1 MSQGQAAAP
10 AAEPEAIPEAPPP
23 KGKGRLLVLAVAG
36 LVLVGGLGAG
46 GWLLSPRLFGKGA
59 GAPAAVKHEEP
70 VKATAPLGSVVV
82 NIGRPDSRRY
92 LKVGVELGLA
102 SAKDVKEMEETKARV
117 LDLLITVLS
126 TTPMETLSEGE
137 KRGELKQALL
147 ERIHKDLGLTKVRQ
161 VYFTEFMIQ

>member
-1 MSQGQAAAP
+1 MSQVPAAAP
-10 AAEPEAIPEAPPP
+10 VAEPEGAPEAPPP
-23 KGKGRLLVLAVAG
+23 KSKGRLLRVAVVG

-46 GWLLSPRLFGKGA
+46 GWLLYPRLFGKGA

-102 SAKDVKEMEETKARV
+102 SAKDVKEMEETRARV

>member
-1 MSQGQAAAP
+1 MSQVEVAAP
-10 AAEPEAIPEAPPP
+10 GPEPEAAPEAPTPN
-23 KGKGRLLVLAVAG
+23 GKRRLLVVGVVG

-46 GWLLSPRLFGKGA
+46 GWLLYPRLFGKDTGA
-59 GAPAAVKHEEP
+59 HAAIKHEEP

-102 SAKDVKEMEETKARV
+102 SAKEVKEMEEAKARV

-126 TTPMETLSEGE
+126 TTPMETLSEGQ

>member
-1 MSQGQAAAP
+1 MSEVQHAAP
-10 AAEPEAIPEAPPP
+10 AAEPEGAPEAPPP
-23 KGKGRLLVLAVAG
+23 RGTRRLLVVGVVG

-46 GWLLSPRLFGKGA
+46 GWLLYPRLSGKGP
-59 GAPAAVKHEEP
+59 GAHAAAKHEEP

-92 LKVGVELGLA
+92 LKVGVEVGLA
-102 SAKDVKEMEETKARV
+102 SAKEVKEVEEAKARV
-117 LDLLITVLS
+117 LDLLITVLA
-126 TTPMETLSEGE
+126 TTPMETLGAGE
-137 KRGELKQALL
+137 KRGELKQVLL

>member
-1 MSQGQAAAP
+1 MSSVTPAAPVAEPEGAP
-10 AAEPEAIPEAPPP
+10 AAPHP
-23 KGKGRLLVLAVAG
+23 KGNGRFILVAVVG

-46 GWLLSPRLFGKGA
+46 GWLLYPRLFGKGP

-102 SAKDVKEMEETKARV
+102 TAKDVKEMEETKARV